1 MHCNCY
7 WSWTLN
13 LKLSS
18 ALRCAATA
26 FLKEKITEVF
36 ILYWL
41 LIISDFMWQV
51 ICSCF
56 RFDQNTKRVTHYFTA
71 LAFACLNKT
80 APPTIPQASI
90 APAYPQ
96 DGVITYTTVCSD
108 SQAASNPI
116 GLNLHLIK
124 GWGQHILNPCQ
135 WQFASFQRLQVMKL
149 LMQGKQHFTKNNALL
164 SDCLNILGAWNK
176 ANSYD

>member
-1 MHCNCY
+1 MHQSLCNLVSRRNY
-7 WSWTLN
+7 HSYYHHYLQIKN
-13 LKLSS
+13 RAGDAS
-18 ALRCAATA
+18 R
-26 FLKEKITEVF
+26 EG
-36 ILYWL
+36 
-41 LIISDFMWQV
+41 SDLMWQV

-71 LAFACLNKT
+71 PAFACLNKT

-116 GLNLHLIK
+116 GLNLH
-124 GWGQHILNPCQ
+124 
-135 WQFASFQRLQVMKL
+135 
-149 LMQGKQHFTKNNALL
+149 
-164 SDCLNILGAWNK
+164 
-176 ANSYD
+176 